1 VSRVLVV
8 DDEKRVVEFISR
20 FLVADGHEVASAY
33 DGAEALDVLDTG
45 PGVDLML
52 LDLSMPRTNGMAVL
66 GALADRGTA
75 PTVIVLSAVE
85 EVGTRVAALDRGAAD
100 FVSKP
105 FHAAELMARVRRHL
119 AGAVPRA
126 RSESPGRYLRAGGV
140 SVDLDRRRARH
151 AGADVALSEREL
163 SLLSHLMRRRG
174 SVCRRDELL
183 HDVWGLDFDPGSNVV
198 DVCMRR
204 LRTKLVDPPIETVR
218 GLGYCFY
225 GE

>member
-1 VSRVLVV
+1 MV

-20 FLVADGHEVASAY
+20 FLVADGHEVVAAY
-33 DGAEALDVLDTG
+33 DGSEALERLADG
-45 PGVDLML
+45 PAVDLML
-52 LDLSMPRTNGMAVL
+52 LDLSMPRTSGMAVL
-66 GALADRGTA
+66 HALAARPDV
-75 PTVIVLSAVE
+75 PTIIVLSAVE
-85 EVGTRVAALDRGAAD
+85 EVGTRVAALDKGAAD

-119 AGAVPRA
+119 AATVPRP
-126 RSESPGRYLRAGGV
+126 RHEVSGRFLRAGGV
-140 SVDLDRRRARH
+140 SVDLDRRRAHH

-163 SLLSHLMRRRG
+163 GLLSHLMRRRG

-204 LRTKLVDPPIETVR
+204 LRTKLGDPPIETVR
-218 GLGYCFY
+218 GLGYCFV